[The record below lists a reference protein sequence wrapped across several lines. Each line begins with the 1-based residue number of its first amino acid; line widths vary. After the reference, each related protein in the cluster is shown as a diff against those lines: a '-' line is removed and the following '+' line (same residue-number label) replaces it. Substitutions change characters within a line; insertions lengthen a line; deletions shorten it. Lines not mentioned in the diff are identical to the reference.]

1 MDTVDNPT
9 TVVEAEVKQQQEA
22 ATLVQEASSI
32 AVAPETAAAPEQV
45 AAATD
50 GVPAQLPM
58 VGTTRTV
65 GLRGRKP
72 KVEVQSVD
80 IKAKAAQ
87 GISLLDPER
96 VKVRKVRAQN
106 KVKRGKAATKDK
118 SAKKPSKRGAKKGVK
133 RKKVKG
139 TADPEEDKIDKM
151 RNKYVNQTYNLA
163 NFFAGLAENPVK
175 SMLSF
180 SCIAPPAKKLSPEE
194 IAIKEF
200 KER

>member
-1 MDTVDNPT
+1 MDTQDIPT
-9 TVVEAEVKQQQEA
+9 TVVEAQIPEQPA
-22 ATLVQEASSI
+22 AVATVQEASSS
-32 AVAPETAAAPEQV
+32 VAIQETAAEAEGVAPV
-45 AAATD
+45 ADGLATP
-50 GVPAQLPM
+50 VAM

-72 KVEVQSVD
+72 KTEPQSVD
-80 IKAKAAQ
+80 MKAKAAQ
-87 GISLLDPER
+87 GRSKPHSER

-106 KVKRGKAATKDK
+106 KVKKGKAAAKEK

-163 NFFAGLAENPVK
+163 NFFAGLAENPIK

-180 SCIAPPAKKLSPEE
+180 SSIAPPAKKLSPEE
-194 IAIKEF
+194 IAIKDF